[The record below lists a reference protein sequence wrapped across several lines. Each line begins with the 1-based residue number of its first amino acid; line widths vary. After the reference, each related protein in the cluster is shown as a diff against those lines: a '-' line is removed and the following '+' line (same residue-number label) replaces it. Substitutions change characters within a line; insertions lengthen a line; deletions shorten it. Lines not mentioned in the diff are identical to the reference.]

1 MTNLTNIVE
10 ILAKQALG
18 GGQQQSGQA
27 GGLGGILGSVL
38 GQLGGQ
44 QQNTQNQQGGLGGIL
59 GSVLGQL
66 GGGAGS
72 TQSNATGGN
81 TAQTLLIAV
90 LPLVLA
96 WIQKQGGLQGALDK
110 LKNAGLSNQVQ
121 SWVDPQQQNAEDVP
135 AQNIQSLFD
144 DQEVEQVAQQT
155 QAPKQAIYGAIASVL
170 PQVIDSLTPQGSST
184 NPQEANQDIQQVL
197 NLVSGFLKK

>member
-1 MTNLTNIVE
+1 MTDLTNIVE